1 MTYTEFWTGI
11 GDFFTATFQF
21 MKPIGNAYNY
31 PFWVLIFCLLA
42 FWTNRMLKQSK
53 DAKKNGTLI

>member
-11 GDFFTATFQF
+11 GDFFTATFQY
-21 MKPIGNAYNY
+21 MKPIGNSYNY
-31 PFWVLIFCLLA
+31 PVWVLIFCLLV
-42 FWTNRMLKQSK
+42 FWTTRMIKQTK